1 MVLIEPNQTNSDGRF
16 PPRVLHNP
24 PHPGSVQHFIR
35 DLEEDTEDRLVG
47 LVTDHTEVLMLVADR
62 RKTQNNRQLGRL
74 SQNQQEDI

>member
-1 MVLIEPNQTNSDGRF
+1 MEDFQQGSFTTA
-16 PPRVLHNP
+16 
-24 PHPGSVQHFIR
+24 PHPGSVQHFIS

-74 SQNQQEDI
+74 SQNQQGDI